1 MRPIDSNSRRK
12 HRHRG
17 NELVEF
23 ALLLPALAM
32 FLLAVGQGA
41 EVMGTYQIL
50 CNAAREG
57 ARLSVVPGEFGN
69 PNEIKARVV
78 AYAAANG
85 VTISATAVTV
95 NQGEIVNPGA
105 GACSATNACISA
117 SKVSVTYSYPISV
130 LLGATINMG
139 AAVEMRNFY

>member
-1 MRPIDSNSRRK
+1 MKRIEANPKPRRRQ
-12 HRHRG
+12 HG

-41 EVMGTYQIL
+41 EAMGTYQIL
-50 CNAAREG
+50 GNAAREG
-57 ARLSVVPGEFGN
+57 ARLSVVPGELGN
-69 PNEIKARVV
+69 TTEVKARVV

-85 VTISATAVTV
+85 VAIPTSAVTV
-95 NQGEIVNPGA
+95 NQSEVVNPGA

-117 SKVSVTYSYPISV
+117 SRVSVTYAYPVSV
-130 LLGATINMG
+130 LLGTTINMG
-139 AAVEMRNFY
+139 TAVEMRNLY